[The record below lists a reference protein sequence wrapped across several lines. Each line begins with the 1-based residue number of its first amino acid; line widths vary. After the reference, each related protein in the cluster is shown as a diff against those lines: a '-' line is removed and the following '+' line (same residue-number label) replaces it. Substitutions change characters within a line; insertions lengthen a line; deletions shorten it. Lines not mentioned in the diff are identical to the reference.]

1 MPRGAGRGKLP
12 RTAQSLPRGTA
23 QGCCVKRG
31 EGSLFLIAISPPQ
44 RPRPRGAASH
54 PYRQRVALSV
64 RVERRGKSS
73 PIGWRLSDAVNS
85 IRSNTGMG
93 AGGPTPKAGPAA
105 PGVAGAYRRRYVE
118 IDDCLIQ
125 NPAYSLARTRRGPGE
140 SQGLFLYRL
149 MPVLPRGVLVDAAED
164 PLPAVKGQMLA
175 PRLRAEGDPTR
186 RSQRGGAGD
195 SIGSTSHSPSH
206 GAHICSK
213 ISSGRVS
220 GHDSTISPST

>member
-44 RPRPRGAASH
+44 RPLPRGAASH

-125 NPAYSLARTRRGPGE
+125 NPAYSLARTRRSWRKPGP
-140 SQGLFLYRL
+140 LFV
-149 MPVLPRGVLVDAAED
+149 PIDAGTAARCTGRCSGGPAPGCERPD
-164 PLPAVKGQMLA
+164 AGSLSPGGRRPHPPLS
-175 PRLRAEGDPTR
+175 E
-186 RSQRGGAGD
+186 GGAGD

>member
-1 MPRGAGRGKLP
+1 MPRGTGRGKLP
-12 RTAQSLPRGTA
+12 RTAQSPPRGTA
-23 QGCCVKRG
+23 QGCCVKRD
-31 EGSLFLIAISPPQ
+31 EGSLFAIEISPPQ
-44 RPRPRGAASH
+44 RPLPQGAVSH

-64 RVERRGKSS
+64 RVERCGKSA

-140 SQGLFLYRL
+140 SQGLFLSRL

-175 PRLRAEGDPTR
+175 PRLRAEGDHPPL
-186 RSQRGGAGD
+186 SEGGAGD
-195 SIGSTSHSPSH
+195 SIGSTFHSPSH

>member
-44 RPRPRGAASH
+44 RPLPRGAASH

-140 SQGLFLYRL
+140 SQGLFLSRL

-164 PLPAVKGQMLA
+164 PLPAVKGQMRA
-175 PRLRAEGDPTR
+175 PPPPGGR
-186 RSQRGGAGD
+186 RPHPPLSEGGAGD

-206 GAHICSK
+206 EAHICSK

>member
-1 MPRGAGRGKLP
+1 M
-12 RTAQSLPRGTA
+12 
-23 QGCCVKRG
+23 KRD

-44 RPRPRGAASH
+44 RPLPRGAASH

-93 AGGPTPKAGPAA
+93 AGGPTLKAGPAA

-149 MPVLPRGVLVDAAED
+149 MPVLPHGVLVDAAED

-175 PRLRAEGDPTR
+175 PCLRVEGDPTR
-186 RSQRGGAGD
+186 RSQRGAQE
-195 SIGSTSHSPSH
+195 IP
-206 GAHICSK
+206 
-213 ISSGRVS
+213 
-220 GHDSTISPST
+220 

>member
-1 MPRGAGRGKLP
+1 MRR
-12 RTAQSLPRGTA
+12 
-23 QGCCVKRG
+23 
-31 EGSLFLIAISPPQ
+31 
-44 RPRPRGAASH
+44 
-54 PYRQRVALSV
+54 YM
-64 RVERRGKSS
+64 RRGMTARWKGEVRAHPTACQASV
-73 PIGWRLSDAVNS
+73 AVNS

-93 AGGPTPKAGPAA
+93 AGGPTLKAGPAA

-175 PRLRAEGDPTR
+175 PCLRVEGDPTR
-186 RSQRGGAGD
+186 RSQRGAQE
-195 SIGSTSHSPSH
+195 IP
-206 GAHICSK
+206 
-213 ISSGRVS
+213 
-220 GHDSTISPST
+220 

>member
-44 RPRPRGAASH
+44 RPLPRGAASH

-125 NPAYSLARTRRGPGE
+125 NPAYSFARADTKGTAEVRCSFFSFQFRTDVLY
-140 SQGLFLYRL
+140 SAQWAVYARMQGNLKIQICAL
-149 MPVLPRGVLVDAAED
+149 MMRISV
-164 PLPAVKGQMLA
+164 
-175 PRLRAEGDPTR
+175 R
-186 RSQRGGAGD
+186 RSLCTHAKSAAPISRSGFHN
-195 SIGSTSHSPSH
+195 SIAQQANAH
-206 GAHICSK
+206 GK
-213 ISSGRVS
+213 
-220 GHDSTISPST
+220 

>member
-1 MPRGAGRGKLP
+1 MSRAVSR
-12 RTAQSLPRGTA
+12 
-23 QGCCVKRG
+23 RG
-31 EGSLFLIAISPPQ
+31 EGYEACDD
-44 RPRPRGAASH
+44 
-54 PYRQRVALSV
+54 VV
-64 RVERRGKSS
+64 RVEKCGKSALD
-73 PIGWRLSDAVNS
+73 GWEQSIAVNS

-93 AGGPTPKAGPAA
+93 AGASGPKAGPAA

>member
-1 MPRGAGRGKLP
+1 MQQRYTASSPSGAPGG
-12 RTAQSLPRGTA
+12 AQRGTR
-23 QGCCVKRG
+23 GSGGERRRG
-31 EGSLFLIAISPPQ
+31 ETSEAWRLRRAKGCGTCADDE
-44 RPRPRGAASH
+44 
-54 PYRQRVALSV
+54 V

-140 SQGLFLYRL
+140 SQGLFLSRL

-186 RSQRGGAGD
+186 RSQRGMF
-195 SIGSTSHSPSH
+195 
-206 GAHICSK
+206 
-213 ISSGRVS
+213 
-220 GHDSTISPST
+220 

>member
-1 MPRGAGRGKLP
+1 M
-12 RTAQSLPRGTA
+12 
-23 QGCCVKRG
+23 
-31 EGSLFLIAISPPQ
+31 
-44 RPRPRGAASH
+44 
-54 PYRQRVALSV
+54 
-64 RVERRGKSS
+64 ERRGKSS

-175 PRLRAEGDPTR
+175 PRLRVEGDPTR
-186 RSQRGGAGD
+186 RAGSTRSSQRGMF
-195 SIGSTSHSPSH
+195 
-206 GAHICSK
+206 
-213 ISSGRVS
+213 
-220 GHDSTISPST
+220 

>member
-1 MPRGAGRGKLP
+1 M
-12 RTAQSLPRGTA
+12 
-23 QGCCVKRG
+23 
-31 EGSLFLIAISPPQ
+31 
-44 RPRPRGAASH
+44 
-54 PYRQRVALSV
+54 
-64 RVERRGKSS
+64 ERRGKSS
-73 PIGWRLSDAVNS
+73 PIGSRVSDAVNS

-175 PRLRAEGDPTR
+175 PCLRVEGDPTR
-186 RSQRGGAGD
+186 RSQRGAQE
-195 SIGSTSHSPSH
+195 IP
-206 GAHICSK
+206 
-213 ISSGRVS
+213 
-220 GHDSTISPST
+220 